1 MLLVSKMTNV
11 YHSSCGEFIF
21 PGSNAFNDELGKKV
35 TSTKDVVEM
44 IELGLINKI
53 ETKSIETVIKAEDSD
68 PIDIKGAKAIASMD
82 DKSALKAISECLNLQ
97 VLNKVKDFESR
108 AHISAAAVKKFDEIM
123 KAGSEETF

>member
-35 TSTKDVVEM
+35 TSAKDIIEM
-44 IELGLINKI
+44 IELGLINKV
-53 ETKSIETVIKAEDSD
+53 ETVSIETAVETNDSD
-68 PIDIKGAKAIASMD
+68 AIDVKGAKAIASMD
-82 DKSALKAISECLNLQ
+82 DKSALKAISECIHLA

-108 AHISAAAVKKFDEIM
+108 AHISAAATKKFDEIM